1 MANTGRR
8 KRHRILGVAAALAV
22 TVLVGVVVA
31 ALVVWM
37 RQPTSPPP
45 TANAPG
51 TSIPGAVPPSS
62 APSKP
67 RPEFQDASCPDV
79 QVISVP
85 GTWESSPQL
94 DPLNPVQFP
103 IALLL
108 NVTNPLR
115 AAFGPDRVAEWT
127 TPYTAQFHNPFS
139 ADNQMSYND
148 SRKEGLDATVKAIT
162 DINNRCPLTSFVL
175 FGFSQGA
182 VIAGDIASDIG
193 NGRGPIDQDLVLGVT
208 LIADGRRQDGVGQDI
223 GPNPPG
229 QGAEITLQEVP
240 TLSQLGLTMTG
251 PRPGGF
257 GALNDRTNQ
266 ICGSGDLIC
275 AAPEGAFSI
284 VNLPQ
289 TLETLTGAAGQPVH
303 AMYNTPDFWVLDGQT
318 STMWTKNWAQ
328 GLIDNAP
335 HPKHG

>member
-8 KRHRILGVAAALAV
+8 KRHRILGVAAAIAV

-37 RQPTSPPP
+37 RQPASPPP
-45 TANAPG
+45 SANPPG
-51 TSIPGAVPPSS
+51 TSLPGAVPPSS
-62 APSKP
+62 SPSKP

-79 QVISVP
+79 QVLSIP

-115 AAFGPDRVAEWT
+115 DAFGADRLAEYT
-127 TPYTAQFHNPFS
+127 VPYTAQFHNPFA
-139 ADNQMSYND
+139 ADKQMSYND
-148 SRKEGLDATVKAIT
+148 SRKEGMDASVKAIT
-162 DINNRCPLTSFVL
+162 EINNRCPLTSFVIV
-175 FGFSQGA
+175 GFSQGA
-182 VIAGDIASDIG
+182 VIAGDLASDIG

-208 LIADGRRQDGVGQDI
+208 LIADGRRDEGVGMDI

-229 QGAEITLQEVP
+229 HGAEITLHELP
-240 TLSQLGLTMTG
+240 MLSSMGLTMTG
-251 PRPGGF
+251 SRVGGF

-266 ICGSGDLIC
+266 ICASGDLIC
-275 AAPEGAFSI
+275 AAPPEAFS
-284 VNLPQ
+284 VFNLPQ
-289 TLETLTGAAGQPVH
+289 TLDTLIGAAGQPVH
-303 AMYNTPDFWVLDGQT
+303 ALYNTPQFWVLDGQT
-318 STMWTKNWAQ
+318 APMWTQNWAH
-328 GLIDNAP
+328 GLVENAP

>member
-37 RQPTSPPP
+37 RQPASPPP
-45 TANAPG
+45 SANAPG
-51 TSIPGAVPPSS
+51 PSIPGAVPPSAS
-62 APSKP
+62 PSKP

-115 AAFGPDRVAEWT
+115 DSFGPDRMAEWT

-139 ADNQMSYND
+139 ADKQMSYND
-148 SRKEGLDATVKAIT
+148 SRKEGMDATVKAIT
-162 DINNRCPLTSFVL
+162 DINNRCPLTSFVI

-240 TLSQLGLTMTG
+240 TLSELGLTMTG

-266 ICGSGDLIC
+266 ICGAGDLIC

-303 AMYNTPDFWVLDGQT
+303 AMYNTPEFWVLDGQT